1 MILAHNRQLR
11 QPIKKPQMTSH
22 LSLEETT
29 NYLIIVP
36 IGMQVLCR
44 KISGVLTGINL
55 CCYRL
60 SFSTNLVIIKRH
72 LAPYCINLNI
82 KQTDEVIVS

>member
-22 LSLEETT
+22 LGLEETT

-36 IGMQVLCR
+36 IGIQVLCR
-44 KISGVLTGINL
+44 KISGVLIGINL

-72 LAPYCINLNI
+72 LAPCCINLDI